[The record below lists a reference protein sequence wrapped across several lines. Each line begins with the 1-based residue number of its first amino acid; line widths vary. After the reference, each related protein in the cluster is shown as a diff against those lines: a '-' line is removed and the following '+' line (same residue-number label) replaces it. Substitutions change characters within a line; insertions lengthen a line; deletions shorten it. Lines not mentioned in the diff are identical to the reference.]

1 MEKILVLSVG
11 GSADPIV
18 NAIKNYKPDFVYF
31 FCSSGPKGSEGT
43 IDSPGEPCGD
53 KRKSRC
59 TECGFEYFPGNPM
72 GKAIVFQT
80 KLETGQYEIVTIN
93 DPDDLTEC
101 YEKLLNLAETIK
113 EKYDNSQVIA
123 NYTGGTKTM
132 SVALALVGIMTQ
144 QWDLSLNIG
153 PRQDLIKVRSGDTPV
168 VIDKWR
174 IFCQHQTDFFR
185 GLLDNYHY
193 GFVVTSISE
202 MLLKPLDKSSRDK
215 LIKARVICEAFD
227 QWDKFNHPE
236 ALELLE
242 PYGSRF
248 FPYIINLKRILGKTK
263 STGYEL
269 VSDLL
274 NNAERRAVQKHY
286 DDAIARLYRATE
298 LFAQIRLEKEYG
310 YKTGE
315 LRLEQLPKHLQAE
328 YKERIRDEKL
338 LLGLREDYILLFKL
352 GDPFGL
358 KFDLN
363 EGRIIDAVK
372 RRNSSISGGHGQTPL
387 KEEDYL
393 FVKDRITGF
402 ILETAGEIGLNIEM
416 EQLPGREIF

>member
-11 GSADPIV
+11 GSAEPIV

-43 IDSPGEPCGD
+43 IDSPGDPCGD
-53 KRKSRC
+53 KRRSKC
-59 TECGFEYFPGNPM
+59 TKCGYEYYPGNPR

-80 KLETGQYEIVTIN
+80 RLEKGQYEIVTI
-93 DPDDLTEC
+93 DDRDDLNEC
-101 YEKLLNLAETIK
+101 YEKLLALAETIN

-132 SVALALVGIMTQ
+132 AVAVALMGIMTP
-144 QWDLSLNIG
+144 QWELSLNIG
-153 PRQDLIKVRSGDTPV
+153 PRQDLISVRSGDTPV
-168 VIDKWR
+168 DIDKWS
-174 IFCQHQTDFFR
+174 IFCQNQTYLFK

-193 GFVVTSISE
+193 DFVVSSISG

-215 LIKARVICEAFD
+215 LLEARVICEAFD
-227 QWDKFNHPE
+227 LWDKFNHPE

-248 FPYIINLKRILGKTK
+248 SSYIINLKKILGKTK
-263 STGYEL
+263 ATGYEL

-298 LFAQIRLEKEYG
+298 LFAQTRLKKEYG

-315 LRLEQLPKHLQAE
+315 LRLEQLPQHLQAE

-338 LLGLREDYILLFKL
+338 LLGLRDDYILLFKL

-358 KFDLN
+358 KFDQN
-363 EGRIIDAVK
+363 EGRVIDAIK

-416 EQLPGREIF
+416 EQLPGREIL

>member
-1 MEKILVLSVG
+1 MEKILLLSVG

-53 KRKSRC
+53 KRKSKC
-59 TECGFEYFPGNPM
+59 TECGYEYYTGNPR
-72 GKAIVFQT
+72 GKSIVFQT
-80 KLETGQYEIVTIN
+80 GLEKGQYEIVTI
-93 DPDDLTEC
+93 DDRDDLNEC
-101 YEKLLNLAETIK
+101 YEKLLALAERIND
-113 EKYDNSQVIA
+113 KYDNCQVIA

-132 SVALALVGIMTQ
+132 AVAVALMGIMTP
-144 QWDLSLNIG
+144 QWYLSLNIG

-174 IFCQHQTDFFR
+174 IFCQNQTDFIE

-193 GFVVTSISE
+193 GFVVSSISE

-215 LIKARVICEAFD
+215 LIEAIVICEAFD
-227 QWDKFNHPE
+227 LWDKFNHLE

-248 FPYIINLKRILGKTK
+248 SSHIINVKRILGKTK

-274 NNAERRAVQKHY
+274 NNAKRRAVQKHY

-315 LRLEQLPKHLQAE
+315 LRLEQLPEHLQAE

-363 EGRIIDAVK
+363 KGRIIDAIK

-402 ILETAGEIGLNIEM
+402 ILETASEIGLNIEM
-416 EQLPGREIF
+416 EQLPGRDIL